1 MWNWF
6 VKNMMAVGQSRD
18 PDFAVGG
25 VENPYL
31 RRWFVI
37 PRNRFFNIYL
47 HQFLRDDDDRALH
60 DHPWA
65 WCSILLQGM
74 YREHTAD
81 RPVRLRIAPSLK
93 FSGPRRAHRIE
104 LMSAFWA
111 ENDFDLAC
119 DIHRERPAD
128 KAPCWTLFITSP
140 RVRTW
145 GFHCPKGWVPW
156 QEFTNPEDGGA
167 TVGRGC
173 GESE

>member
-1 MWNWF
+1 MRWNWF
-6 VKNMMAVGQSRD
+6 VKKMMAIGQSRN
-18 PDFAVGG
+18 PDFVVGG

-37 PRNRFFNIYL
+37 PRNPIFNVYL

-65 WCSILLQGM
+65 WCSILLRGQ
-74 YREHTAD
+74 YIERTVD
-81 RPVRLRIAPSLK
+81 DVVLRHAGSMKI
-93 FSGPRRAHRIE
+93 SGPRRAHRVVLIK
-104 LMSAFWA
+104 
-111 ENDFDLAC
+111 DL
-119 DIHRERPAD
+119 DG
-128 KAPCWTLFITSP
+128 KARPCWTLFITGP

-167 TVGRGC
+167 TIGRGC
-173 GESE
+173 GDGE